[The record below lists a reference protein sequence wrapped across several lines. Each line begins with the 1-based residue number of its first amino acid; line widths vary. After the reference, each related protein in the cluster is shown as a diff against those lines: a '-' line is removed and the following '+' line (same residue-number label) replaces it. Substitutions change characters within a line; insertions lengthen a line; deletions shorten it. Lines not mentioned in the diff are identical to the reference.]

1 MSSIKIK
8 KNDEFVD
15 VAAKGDTGDPGHSEV
30 YYGTSTP
37 DPTQYKIWINPEGSP
52 STVNSLPSVTT
63 SDNGKVL
70 QVVNGAWVAAAIP
83 SASGQSF

>member
-15 VAAKGDTGDPGHSEV
+15 IAAKGSAGENGHSEV
-30 YYGTSTP
+30 YYGTSIP
-37 DPTQYKIWINPEGSP
+37 NPQEYKIWINPEGSP
-52 STVNSLPSVTT
+52 SAVNSLPSVTT
-63 SDNGKVL
+63 SDNGKIL

-83 SASGQSF
+83 RASGQSF